1 MGEGMCS
8 SGELSDGCEK
18 RGQVGFTLIEVLATL
33 MLLSVSLVALLS
45 STLGLISLSMVH
57 RNVVKSGIE
66 SVGVA
71 EAVEKMGYLECP
83 TVGQVRT
90 ALGYPQT
97 VDEFVLDIESLQ
109 YLASGAS
116 STATWGDRP
125 SCLAAGDQ
133 GLLRVVVSVER
144 PNGRGVERLVLV
156 KRDDRCSEHSAQFTA
171 TTMAAQKC

>member
-1 MGEGMCS
+1 MGEGMCEVA
-8 SGELSDGCEK
+8 GQAQRSD
-18 RGQVGFTLIEVLATL
+18 RRAQSGFTLIEILATM
-33 MLLSVSLVALLS
+33 MLLSVSMMALLG
-45 STLGLISLSMVH
+45 STMGLISLSVIH

-71 EAVEKMGYLECP
+71 EDVEQMDYLECP
-83 TVGQVRT
+83 TVDQVRT

-109 YLASGAS
+109 YLASSTA
-116 STATWGDRP
+116 STATWVDRTA
-125 SCLAAGDQ
+125 CTTAGDQ

-144 PNGRGVERLVLV
+144 PNGRGVERLTIV
-156 KRDDRCSEHSAQFTA
+156 KRDDRCSVHSAQFTA